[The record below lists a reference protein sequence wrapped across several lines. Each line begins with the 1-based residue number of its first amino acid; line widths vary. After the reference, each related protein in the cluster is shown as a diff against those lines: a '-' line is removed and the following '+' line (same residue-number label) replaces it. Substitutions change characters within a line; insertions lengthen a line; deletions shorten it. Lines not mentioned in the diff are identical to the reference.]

1 MYKGFLL
8 ILLLWVAFSTRILSQ
23 TIVETLPGYPG
34 PLPFK
39 LESGYIGVGEDEAVQ
54 LFYFFVESQ
63 GNPEVDPLI
72 IWLAGG
78 PGCSNLHAFFFEI
91 GPLKI
96 QNGVYIDD
104 VPALKMDPNSWTKVA
119 NIIYLDGPALTGY
132 SYTTTVEAA
141 YTSDT
146 LSASQ
151 TTEFIRKVIVGTER
165 LNTVSIAEADDT
177 IIVCTVTL
185 ARFKFFIDNFFA
197 GDYYYANPLGN
208 SKVCY
213 GSNLMNTQESNW
225 DAWHSNGQVAGF
237 KTTYARDNYS
247 LVFATVKGG
256 GHTVPEYKP
265 KECFDMVKRLVRR
278 SFDVVDIQ
286 QLAMRKNGWNID
298 KLSLDVLA
306 RDVIRKERKKLVK
319 CASIDAFV
327 VFGNDHRFTTPVR
340 AFAISSLRLRGSVK

>member
-151 TTEFIRKVIVGTER
+151 TTE
-165 LNTVSIAEADDT
+165 
-177 IIVCTVTL
+177 
-185 ARFKFFIDNFFA
+185 
-197 GDYYYANPLGN
+197 
-208 SKVCY
+208 
-213 GSNLMNTQESNW
+213 
-225 DAWHSNGQVAGF
+225 
-237 KTTYARDNYS
+237 
-247 LVFATVKGG
+247 
-256 GHTVPEYKP
+256 
-265 KECFDMVKRLVRR
+265 
-278 SFDVVDIQ
+278 
-286 QLAMRKNGWNID
+286 
-298 KLSLDVLA
+298 
-306 RDVIRKERKKLVK
+306 
-319 CASIDAFV
+319 
-327 VFGNDHRFTTPVR
+327 
-340 AFAISSLRLRGSVK
+340 